1 LGLHFLEEK
10 KKKNKQTHQANPT
23 QNNTQILHSFT
34 LYQFKQIK
42 SCFCKN
48 LKEKKKKKK
57 KSFSFASMALVKD
70 EQKKKKKL
78 LTKNRKRRNKLRER
92 EGT

>member
-1 LGLHFLEEK
+1 LGLHFLEE

-48 LKEKKKKKK
+48 LKEKKKKK
-57 KSFSFASMALVKD
+57 SFSFASMALVKD
-70 EQKKKKKL
+70 EQKKKKL